1 MIRAFVATLVRMAPV
16 AVATTWFLLQF
27 PDMENPH
34 SYKTILSRVIFS
46 HNISLF
52 DIRYNAIVS
61 TGIRIVNRVE
71 IPANLVPDDAKVEIT
86 AKVFHGY
93 NAGKAYQGINEEEL
107 KKTKGR
113 EYNYNGEEETEQVEP
128 DKYQN
133 GNSIKAEENVM
144 QAPVKA

>member
-1 MIRAFVATLVRMAPV
+1 M
-16 AVATTWFLLQF
+16 
-27 PDMENPH
+27 
-34 SYKTILSRVIFS
+34 
-46 HNISLF
+46 
-52 DIRYNAIVS
+52 
-61 TGIRIVNRVE
+61 NRVE

-113 EYNYNGEEETEQVEP
+113 EYNYNGEEETEQVEQ